1 MIRYSVCVW
10 ACSLNALKLNAI
22 VQKLPVP
29 ETCMD
34 SISIGVRD
42 LWNKLSEETE
52 NIAKTSGNSFRVRI
66 SEGCV

>member
-10 ACSLNALKLNAI
+10 ACSLNALKRNAI
-22 VQKLPVP
+22 VQNLLVQ
-29 ETCMD
+29 EMCVD

-52 NIAKTSGNSFRVRI
+52 NIAKTSGNSFRV
-66 SEGCV
+66 